1 MSAADQTK
9 MPKAQ
14 CNVYLP
20 PDLVKR
26 IKHCAIDEG
35 TSLSELVERA
45 LSHYLTSQGKE
56 AR

>member
-14 CNVYLP
+14 FNVYLP